1 MPLLKVDVVTAEE
14 RLYEGTAKFVVV
26 PGTEGELGILPGHE
40 RLLTRMRPG
49 TVRLTQ
55 ENDEEVILFV
65 AGGFVDVQPEQVIV
79 LADTAVRARD
89 LDEAKAQQAR
99 KAAEELMQNSH
110 SKIDYARAQAELAEA
125 VAQLAAIERC
135 ASAGAEI
142 SSPGRHI
149 DSIVSSRTRRGSERR
164 PRSV

>member
-1 MPLLKVDVVTAEE
+1 
-14 RLYEGTAKFVVV
+14 
-26 PGTEGELGILPGHE
+26 
-40 RLLTRMRPG
+40 
-49 TVRLTQ
+49 VRLTQ

-125 VAQLAAIERC
+125 VAQLAAIERL
-135 ASAGAEI
+135 
-142 SSPGRHI
+142 RK
-149 DSIVSSRTRRGSERR
+149 RRR
-164 PRSV
+164 